1 MWLLTDSTL
10 NKAGGGAGFYFMAW
24 LPLAI
29 IIIFAVRGIMARKK
43 KEERP

>member
-10 NKAGGGAGFYFMAW
+10 NKGGAGTGFYVMAW

-29 IIIFAVRGIMARKK
+29 IIIFAARGIMRRKK
-43 KEERP
+43 NKN